1 MASTQIR
8 VRIGII
14 GCGEITQVSHIP
26 TLLFL
31 SSYFKITYLSDVS
44 PNALS
49 HCSQKVPGHV
59 PQTTLNAEELCA
71 SPSVDAVLVAS
82 PDEYHASHAIAALNH
97 NKCVL
102 VEKPMAL
109 NYRDAAAIWT
119 AGNWSTGRVMV
130 GYMRRYAP
138 AFEDAVKLV
147 GGMDQILYARVR
159 DIIGPNSAFV
169 GQSGTF
175 PIRFDDY
182 TSDVLEEKSARAKEM
197 EAQGLREAGV
207 EISEENS
214 RMWRLL
220 GGLGS
225 HDLSAM
231 RELLGM
237 PRACIGAHLGPFW
250 TALFQYPGFAV
261 TYESGIDAVPRFDAH
276 LEVYAREKSVKVQYD
291 TPYVKGLPI
300 TMTVCEK
307 DENGGY
313 KETVVRKTYEDPY
326 TIEFKKFY
334 DLVVNGVEVKTTA
347 SDVTNDLT
355 IFAMIMKAANK
366 VQ

>member
-1 MASTQIR
+1 MSSTSTIVR
-8 VRIGII
+8 VGII

-26 TLLFL
+26 TLVFL
-31 SSYFKITYLSDVS
+31 SSYFRITYLSDVS

-49 HCSQKVPGHV
+49 HCYRKVPGNA
-59 PQTTLNAEELCA
+59 PQTTLEAEELCA
-71 SPSVDAVLVAS
+71 SPSVDAVLIAS

-97 NKCVL
+97 NKFVL

-109 NYRDAAAIWT
+109 TRRDAAAIIAAERRS
-119 AGNWSTGRVMV
+119 AGTVMV

-138 AFEDAVKLV
+138 AFEDAVRLV

-175 PIRFDDY
+175 PGRFDDY
-182 TSDVLEEKSARAKEM
+182 TSDVLEEKAARAKEM
-197 EAQGLREAGV
+197 EGQGLREAGV
-207 EISEENS
+207 EISEQNS

-237 PRACIGAHLGPFW
+237 PRACIGAHLGAFW

-276 LEVYAREKSVKVQYD
+276 LEVYAQKKSVKVQYD

-300 TMTVCEK
+300 TLTVCEK
-307 DENGGY
+307 DESGGY
-313 KETVVRKTYEDPY
+313 KETFVRKTYEDPY

-334 DLVVNGVEVKTTA
+334 DLVVHGVEVKTTA
-347 SDVTNDLT
+347 SDAANDLT
-355 IFAMIMKAANK
+355 IFAMIMKAADN
-366 VQ
+366 VR